1 MLPGSRGPHFA
12 HDFALIVTARN
23 WAHFISSLSRELLS
37 QRSKVQGIPT
47 LKSEHGE
54 WAHAP
59 ADKADLIART
69 LDGKNVLPIQL
80 KNQYSYVEANR
91 YKQKGLKSLQ
101 QKSSAEVLQA
111 LCEQSGTGPDLL
123 PARILKNCASQLCP
137 PLCKTHGNP
146 QFP

>member
-1 MLPGSRGPHFA
+1 MWW
-12 HDFALIVTARN
+12 N
-23 WAHFISSLSRELLS
+23 LSRELLS

-101 QKSSAEVLQA
+101 QKSSAAVLQA

-123 PARILKNCASQLCP
+123 PARILKNCASQLAYP
-137 PLCKTHGNP
+137 VLVLTLLILDSGEWPDGWKEHWVVPLFKRGAVFLP
-146 QFP
+146 